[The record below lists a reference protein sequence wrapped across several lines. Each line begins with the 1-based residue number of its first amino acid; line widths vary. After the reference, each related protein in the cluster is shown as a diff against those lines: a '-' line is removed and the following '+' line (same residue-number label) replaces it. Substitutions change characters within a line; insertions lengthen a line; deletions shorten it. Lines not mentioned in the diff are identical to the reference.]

1 MPFAATT
8 RRLVSTGRRPLTAWP
23 LVACLAAG
31 CGDTR
36 SSAPRSIA
44 PTPTAARPA
53 AIVPASADLV
63 PVVLTPPRPLPA
75 SRLPV
80 PTTRPEST
88 AGWRPLAQR
97 HSGLVQPVA
106 ATEEVAG
113 EPGHLPSVDAA
124 GPTDRGIPHGLD
136 GIQRLFEGYA
146 SAFNRHDAPAA
157 AAHWSVDGENVDLE
171 TGAVTRGRR
180 AVQEVFADLFAV
192 DDAAAI
198 TIQVSG
204 VKPLHDDI
212 AVVDGTSRIAYADGS
227 VAGSRFSAVVAR
239 EAGASWRLR
248 SVRET
253 AATVDAAPPRPLEA
267 LAWLAGSWEDLG
279 EGQTASTQAAWSA
292 DRGFLVRTHVVT
304 PTRSPDSRPRSGDA
318 AIPGLL
324 PPGSGR
330 PRTVTEVIGWDP
342 DRQEIRS
349 WHFAAD
355 GRFAEAAWARDGS
368 GWLMRLEG
376 RGADAGHE
384 ATCRLETASP
394 GRLTVTC
401 DGEPLAGLLPPAGE
415 FERTTR

>member
-1 MPFAATT
+1 MPFTATI
-8 RRLVSTGRRPLTAWP
+8 RHLVSSRGLAAWP
-23 LVACLAAG
+23 LLASLATG
-31 CGDTR
+31 CGDAGSTASR
-36 SSAPRSIA
+36 PLA
-44 PTPTAARPA
+44 TTTAARPA

-80 PTTRPEST
+80 PITRSESA

-97 HSGLVQPVA
+97 PSGPVQTVA

-113 EPGHLPSVDAA
+113 EPGHLPAVDATA
-124 GPTDRGIPHGLD
+124 PPDHRMPPNLD
-136 GIQRLFEGYA
+136 GIQRLFDGYA

-157 AAHWSVDGENVDLE
+157 AAHWSLDGENADLE

-180 AVQEVFADLFAV
+180 AVQHVFADLFAV
-192 DDAAAI
+192 DDAATIA
-198 TIQVSG
+198 IQVSG
-204 VKPLHDDI
+204 VKPLNDQLAI
-212 AVVDGTSRIAYADGS
+212 VDGTSRIAYADGS

-239 EAGASWRLR
+239 EADATWRLR

-253 AATVDAAPPRPLEA
+253 AASVDAAPPRPLEA

-342 DRQEIRS
+342 ERQEIHS

-355 GRFAEAAWARDGS
+355 GRFAEATWSRDGTA
-368 GWLMRLEG
+368 WVVRLEG

-394 GRLTVTC
+394 GRLAVTC

-415 FERTTR
+415 FERTAR